1 MKKAFI
7 KSLGLVL
14 ALSACQ
20 KENNEIGYS
29 DIEEPVSVSFSSQ
42 ISRVAGT
49 QWELNDEV
57 GISAADGNSV
67 NYTNVKYLSDVSGNF
82 TVADGVEPICF
93 GSQNA
98 MSFTAYYPY
107 SSTVADNLITGNTLS
122 DNKKCNFLWAQ
133 ASDIHYSSS
142 PAVNFTFNHSMAE
155 LRIELTYPQGINVDA
170 YKNVTISGLKHDGN
184 FNINTGVASP
194 NADAS
199 AEDWNIA
206 LSQEETTALSFKG
219 VIFPQAVSGM
229 VLKMNNVDYNIN
241 FKDTEKL
248 DAGKYYTISA
258 VINADGS
265 VKVSINVIGSTINDY
280 KDGGEAKIAFLSS
293 AATADVCDDEARA
306 AYNWLVEAYPGK
318 VTYVAVTE
326 NRDLSEFD
334 LVWSHMYYEQVDV
347 TINDKMKSYYT
358 NGGRIFASLEGAM
371 SVDSWGITLDGSQPN
386 NPWAPNIG
394 SVDVGVGIADY
405 YHPIFNDL
413 LNGNDYLNLHG
424 KDGSSDLTS
433 RCLQWRTK
441 ESNGNT
447 YDNDRYNNL
456 TIWELKTGGRSLGSD
471 SNAAERALTVRIAEF
486 GSQVTPGVKGSAIV
500 IGEPSYIWRD
510 INENKF
516 SDNIKNLTKN
526 TIEYL
531 LNL

>member
-1 MKKAFI
+1 MKNVFI

-20 KENNEIGYS
+20 KENSEIGYS

-42 ISRVAGT
+42 ISRVVGT

-57 GISAADGNSV
+57 GISATDGQNVS
-67 NYTNVKYLSDVSGNF
+67 YTNVKYLSDESGNF
-82 TVADGVEPICF
+82 TVAKDVESICF
-93 GSQNA
+93 GSKNA

-107 SSTVADNLITGNTLS
+107 SSTVSENLITGNTIS
-122 DNKKCNFLWAQ
+122 DNKKCNFLWNKVENVE
-133 ASDIHYSSS
+133 YSTTPS
-142 PAVNFTFNHSMAE
+142 VNFTFDHSMAE
-155 LRIELTYPQGINVDA
+155 LRVELTYPEGTNVDA
-170 YKNVTISGLKHDGN
+170 YKNVTISGLMHDGN
-184 FNINTGVASP
+184 FNVNTGVASP
-194 NADAS
+194 K
-199 AEDWNIA
+199 AEATAQDWNIT
-206 LSQEETTALSFKG
+206 LSGEGTTLSYRG

-229 VLKMNNVDYNIN
+229 VMKMNNVDYNID
-241 FKDTEKL
+241 FKDTEEFV
-248 DAGKYYTISA
+248 AGKYYTISA

-293 AATADVCDDEARA
+293 AATAGACDDEARA

-334 LVWSHMYYEQVDV
+334 LVWSHMYYEQDNVA
-347 TINDKMKSYYT
+347 INENMKSYYT

-394 SVDVGVGIADY
+394 SGDVGVGIADY
-405 YHPIFNDL
+405 YHPIFNNL

-424 KDGSSDLTS
+424 KDGSSDLIS

-456 TIWELKTGGRSLGSD
+456 TIWEQKTGGRSLGSD

>member
-1 MKKAFI
+1 MKNVFI

-20 KENNEIGYS
+20 KENNEIGYT

-42 ISRVAGT
+42 ISRVVGT
-49 QWELNDEV
+49 QWEQDDEV
-57 GISAADGNSV
+57 GISATDGSGV
-67 NYTNVKYLSDVSGNF
+67 NYTNVKYLSDASGNF
-82 TVADGVEPICF
+82 TVPEGVEPICF
-93 GSQNA
+93 VSKNV

-107 SSTVADNLITGNTLS
+107 SETISDGVISGSTISNQD
-122 DNKKCNFLWAQ
+122 DCNFLWAQ
-133 ASDIHYSSS
+133 VSNVQYSSS
-142 PAVNFTFNHSMAE
+142 PTVNFTFNHSMAE
-155 LRIELTYPQGINVDA
+155 LRIELTYPEGTNVDA

-184 FNINTGVASP
+184 FNINTGVASTDT
-194 NADAS
+194 DAS
-199 AEDWNIA
+199 VQDWQVA
-206 LSQEETTALSFKG
+206 LSGEGTTLSYRG
-219 VIFPQAVSGM
+219 VIYPQTVSGM
-229 VLKMNNVDYNIN
+229 VLKMNNVDYNID
-241 FKDTEKL
+241 FKSTEEL
-248 DAGKYYTISA
+248 LAGKYYTISA
-258 VINADGS
+258 VINTDGS
-265 VKVSINVIGSTINDY
+265 VKVDVNVIGSTINDY

-293 AATADVCDDEARA
+293 AATADACDDEAKS
-306 AYNWLVEAYPGK
+306 AYNWLVENYPDK

-334 LVWSHMYYEQVDV
+334 LVWSHMYYEQSEVAID
-347 TINDKMKSYYT
+347 DEMKSYYE
-358 NGGRIFASLEGAM
+358 NGGRIFASLEAAM
-371 SVDSWGITLDGSQPN
+371 SVDNWGITLDATQPN

-394 SVDVGVGIADY
+394 SGDVSVGIADY
-405 YHPIFNDL
+405 YHPIFNNM

-424 KDGSSDLTS
+424 KNDSSDLIS

-441 ESNGNT
+441 EANGNT

-456 TIWELKTGGRSLGSD
+456 TIWAQKTGGRSLGSD

-500 IGEPSYIWRD
+500 IGEPAYIWRD
-510 INENKF
+510 INDNKF